1 MIANSKRF
9 TPPSLRA
16 GSRGKNSPIRPKS
29 GIMSLDLEVADAIAR
44 QDNVGS
50 PKTPRFNS
58 AEYEVHDD
66 ESVDEDAIKESPP
79 RPPKRNISGS
89 VHSRHSSEPRPLGE
103 VMDDFE
109 AEERRNGGAGS
120 PSLRH
125 TKGRLE
131 SKGSWEKDGT
141 GKEESYADVVK
152 EGTPG
157 EGNVVA
163 SGNGA
168 PPIPVR
174 SHPTLMGNR
183 LDPSIGADGRM
194 GGGGGGVGGMGEERI
209 REEGLEH
216 ISEEGTVSSERSGS
230 NKEIESNVDGVAAGE
245 GLFGNGNG
253 STADGPPRI
262 PSFAPAPAL
271 DLSTNTDTNRNGSFN
286 AENASNKEADL
297 HSDDSTAAAAPTNGD
312 ASDSTPG
319 PTSNDDS
326 TGSHTADAPSTLS
339 RGPLGIMTNGNG
351 NGNGIVAK
359 HAIQG
364 TRTPETYE
372 AVGADE
378 SPRSPVRKA
387 HKRVSSRSLNGSAK
401 KQMVDA
407 PSSEEHDTD
416 ATESKDTPQPTQ
428 PTHND
433 GIPKIDELLESI
445 SPKSTSIP
453 KIPAFLSLDGSS
465 SDEARTEEKRPHF
478 ATRESKAAP
487 GDLVMENLRNRSGEN
502 LASIKPWDAT
512 YQSNLALAEREFT
525 GPVTSTSADE
535 DNAPAL
541 PERKAGHKRDN
552 SELVSGRRAGA
563 GWGKSAIRWAPLNVP
578 LQRRLQTCMVLLH
591 TLSIAG
597 GLALFFLLC
606 TVPLLWPILLPY
618 LLYVLLSR
626 ASIDGRLSQR
636 SEWCRRSKVWSL
648 FAGYFP
654 ARLHRTEELVATR
667 KYVFG
672 YHPHGIISHGAFAAF
687 GTEALGFSQLFPGI
701 TNTLLTLDANFRIPL
716 YRDYALRMGL
726 ASVSRES
733 CENILSKGGAN
744 GEGMGRAI
752 TIVVGGARESLD
764 AKPRTLRLVLR
775 RRKGF
780 VKLAIRAGA
789 DLVPVLSFGE
799 NDLYEQFDGGRHPYV
814 HQMQMFVKRVAG
826 FTVPLFHA
834 RGVFNY
840 DVGLMPYRRPINIVV
855 GRAIRVQQFKNPEVG
870 YVDEIH
876 GAYMRELER
885 IWEEWKGTFARGREG
900 EMEVVE

>member
-1 MIANSKRF
+1 
-9 TPPSLRA
+9 
-16 GSRGKNSPIRPKS
+16 
-29 GIMSLDLEVADAIAR
+29 MSLEE
-44 QDNVGS
+44 S

-79 RPPKRNISGS
+79 RAVKRNISGS
-89 VHSRHSSEPRPLGE
+89 LHSRHSSEPRPLGE

-125 TKGRLE
+125 VKGRLE
-131 SKGSWEKDGT
+131 AKHSWERDG
-141 GKEESYADVVK
+141 GERDAEVVK
-152 EGTPG
+152 EHPPA
-157 EGNVVA
+157 EGNVV
-163 SGNGA
+163 A

-183 LDPSIGADGRM
+183 LDPGVGADGRM

-216 ISEEGTVSSERSGS
+216 ISEEGTSASERSAS
-230 NKEIESNVDGVAAGE
+230 NTNKEVEKGVDGVAAGSSDGLTE

-253 STADGPPRI
+253 SAIDGPPRI

-271 DLSTNTDTNRNGSFN
+271 DLSTNTDTNDN
-286 AENASNKEADL
+286 ATYAEIASNKEVEL
-297 HSDDSTAAAAPTNGD
+297 HNDDGTAAAPTNGD
-312 ASDSTPG
+312 SAPATLSDDQTPNPPSNNTTSNNGTPSTP
-319 PTSNDDS
+319 
-326 TGSHTADAPSTLS
+326 S
-339 RGPLGIMTNGNG
+339 RGPLGITTNGTTHSNGNG
-351 NGNGIVAK
+351 NGNSNGNGIMAK

-407 PSSEEHDTD
+407 PSSEEQETKSSPSDGAKKD
-416 ATESKDTPQPTQ
+416 APKNE
-428 PTHND
+428 
-433 GIPKIDELLESI
+433 GIPKIDELLEEI
-445 SPKSTSIP
+445 SPKSMS
-453 KIPAFLSLDGSS
+453 IPAFLSLDGSS
-465 SDEARTEEKRPHF
+465 SDEARTEERPQF

-487 GDLVMENLRNRSGEN
+487 GQLVMENLRNRSGEN
-502 LASIKPWDAT
+502 LASIKPYDST

-525 GPVTSTSADE
+525 GPPPTSTDN
-535 DNAPAL
+535 DNAPTL
-541 PERKAGHKRDN
+541 PDRKAGHKRDN
-552 SELVSGRRAGA
+552 SNLVSGRRAGA
-563 GWGKSAIRWAPLNVP
+563 GWGRSAIRWAPLNVP

-606 TVPLLWPILLPY
+606 TIPLLWPILLPY

-687 GTEALGFSQLFPGI
+687 GTEALGFAQLFPGI
-701 TNTLLTLDANFRIPL
+701 VNTLLTLDANFRIPL

-733 CENILSKGGAN
+733 CENILSKGGPN

-764 AKPRTLRLVLR
+764 AKPRTLRLVLK

-799 NDLYEQFDGGRHPYV
+799 NDLYDQFDGAAHPYV
-814 HQMQMFVKRVAG
+814 HKAQMFVKRVAG

-855 GRAIRVQQFKNPEVG
+855 GRAIRVQQFKNPGVG

-885 IWEEWKGTFARGREG
+885 IWEEWKGEFARGREG